1 MFGWFKKKEKRG
13 TGENWFLPEERLIYR
28 YFDGTGIRAVDPK
41 LLHETLLA
49 KRNSISADYKVAV
62 FEIPN
67 EFTKVAETSLYKT
80 IRTIFSIPPLG
91 PEFRVEY
98 EQDGK
103 MVKTLSDSECL
114 ALLDHF
120 LLFVEGVKKNTPSS
134 QTSSL
139 PSEPLPFLG
148 DERGDTRNGSASG
161 STGTGD
167 SIVRQGRSLTVQQ

>member
-1 MFGWFKKKEKRG
+1 MFGWFKKKKRG

-62 FEIPN
+62 FDIPN

-80 IRTIFSIPPLG
+80 IRSVFSVPPLG
-91 PEFRVEY
+91 PDFRVEY

-103 MVKTLSDSECL
+103 LVKTLSDSECL

-120 LLFVEGVKKNTPSS
+120 LLFVEGVKKNIPSS

-139 PSEPLPFLG
+139 PSEPQPFLG
-148 DERGDTRNGSASG
+148 DGREDMKNGSASG
-161 STGTGD
+161 STGTGV
-167 SIVRQGRSLTVQQ
+167 SIAKREPSLTAQP